1 MMAHSPHRRWKG
13 HCMLCAPYPVRGNG
27 WIKKMPFSV
36 ARKLGRKRRTKRGYD
51 PEKE

>member
-1 MMAHSPHRRWKG
+1 
-13 HCMLCAPYPVRGNG
+13 MLCDPERIRGNG
-27 WIKKMPFSV
+27 WIKKMLFSV